1 MRYYDVF
8 LAVSQ
13 ILNTILIAFCDI
25 FGLFHHKPLAKLTK
39 KQTRWNRKR
48 HKLNTQATAEEASSA
63 PTLKTYQMR
72 LICTLIIRTPQYF
85 AVASRSHTTFPNDWL
100 KIEQYTCSNAKYL
113 PWVYLK
119 VYTINSMYFWA
130 FEYCI

>member
-25 FGLFHHKPLAKLTK
+25 FGLFHHKHLAKLTK

-72 LICTLIIRTPQYF
+72 LICTQIIRTPQLYCRLPFTYDLPERLTQNRAVHMFKRKVF
-85 AVASRSHTTFPNDWL
+85 ALSISKSIYNKFHVFLS
-100 KIEQYTCSNAKYL
+100 I
-113 PWVYLK
+113 
-119 VYTINSMYFWA
+119 
-130 FEYCI
+130 